1 MKINQIKQK
10 IYKSLKIILSNESW
24 LAFTLIGI
32 TFIFRLLVAMITFS
46 EDNINSWADSKE
58 YLWFAQ
64 QFAKGN
70 FNPHWEV
77 ENHGLEVAP
86 FIPSLI
92 TIFILLFDSPLWP
105 FFIYNCIITSILVYV
120 LYALGKHIFNS
131 SVGFLISIWAMFY
144 TDYFR
149 FNIQLLK
156 EPTVYLFLPLTIL
169 LMVLSVKNRERI
181 LYLVMSSVT
190 FSILIHTD
198 VRFLFF
204 TPLFLMLFIIVKN
217 TSLIN
222 RMKSILIWFVLCALF
237 ASPMIIRNYKVYGEI
252 VLISPQTIQI
262 TKKFWKSN
270 LDYYTLSLKDQ
281 VIHKQMLHEAKTLD
295 PAFYEEK
302 FYKFRFNE
310 AIKDKDGK
318 PPYRYGHYEKYLMA
332 FIHYW
337 QPVYFSSSYL
347 FDGFRYQKWS
357 IRHNISSLL
366 FYGIFLPFYILG
378 IVMVIRNKNNFGI
391 FIASIPLAHC
401 AMHVYVTLA
410 LERYRSS
417 INFCIVLI
425 ALAYLVSQFEKLH
438 KKNNSNFLQNS
449 KKT

>member
-1 MKINQIKQK
+1 MTSKNERN
-10 IYKSLKIILSNESW
+10 IL
-24 LAFTLIGI
+24 LVLVLI
-32 TFIFRLLVAMITFS
+32 TFIFRLLVAITTFS
-46 EDNINSWADSKE
+46 ENNIDSWADSKE

-70 FNPHWEV
+70 FNPHWEI

-92 TIFILLFDSPLWP
+92 TIFILLFDSPFWP

-131 SVGFLISIWAMFY
+131 SVGYLISIWAMFY

-181 LYLVMSSVT
+181 LYVVMSSVT

-198 VRFLFF
+198 ERFLFF

-281 VIHKQMLHEAKTLD
+281 VIHKQMYYEDKFLD
-295 PAFYEEK
+295 PELYEEK
-302 FYKFRFNE
+302 FYNFRSNE
-310 AIKDKDGK
+310 AIKDEGGK
-318 PPYRYGHYEKYLMA
+318 LPYKYGYYEKYLKA

-357 IRHNISSLL
+357 IRHNVSSLL
-366 FYGIFLPFYILG
+366 FYGIFLPFYFLG
-378 IVMVIRNKNNFGI
+378 IVMVFKEKNKLGI
-391 FIASIPLAHC
+391 FLASIPIMHC
-401 AMHVYVTLA
+401 AMHVYITLA
-410 LERYRSS
+410 LERYRSP
-417 INFCIVLI
+417 INFCIVMI
-425 ALAYLVSQFEKLH
+425 ALAYLVRLSERFPSKNITKFVQKSKL
-438 KKNNSNFLQNS
+438 
-449 KKT
+449 

>member
-1 MKINQIKQK
+1 MILFFKKLFDIIKTNEK
-10 IYKSLKIILSNESW
+10 NAILI
-24 LAFTLIGI
+24 LVAI
-32 TFIFRLLVAMITFS
+32 TFIFRIIIALISFS
-46 EDNINSWADSKE
+46 EDDINSWADSKE

-64 QFAKGN
+64 QFVNGN

-86 FIPSLI
+86 FVPSLI
-92 TIFILLFDSPLWP
+92 AIFILLFDSPYWP
-105 FFIYNCIITSILVYV
+105 FFLYNCLMTSIVVYV
-120 LYALGKHIFNS
+120 LYLLGKNIFNTY
-131 SVGFLISIWAMFY
+131 VGYLIAIWGMFY

-156 EPTVYLFLPLTIL
+156 EPTVYLLLPLTLLLIIL
-169 LMVLSVKNRERI
+169 SIKYRERI
-181 LYLVMSSVT
+181 IYVIMSSIT
-190 FSILIHTD
+190 FSVLIHTD
-198 VRFLFF
+198 ERYLFVA
-204 TPLFLMLFIIVKN
+204 PLFLILFIIIKN
-217 TSLIN
+217 ISLIK
-222 RMKSILIWFVLCALF
+222 RIKSSLLWLISCTILAL
-237 ASPMIIRNYKVYGEI
+237 PMIIRNYIVYDEI

-262 TKKFWKSN
+262 TNKFWKSN
-270 LDYYTLSLKDQ
+270 IKYYSLSLKDQ
-281 VIHKQMLHEAKTLD
+281 VIHKQMLHEDKTLD
-295 PAFYEEK
+295 PAFYEEN

-318 PPYRYGHYEKYLMA
+318 LPYKYGHYEKYFMA

-366 FYGIFLPFYILG
+366 FYGIFLPFYFLG
-378 IVMVIRNKNNFGI
+378 IAMVIRNKNNFGI
-391 FIASIPLAHC
+391 FIASIPIIHC

-410 LERYRSS
+410 LERYRSP

-425 ALAYLVSQFEKLH
+425 AIAYLVNLFEKYHLKNH
-438 KKNNSNFLQNS
+438 TNIVEKNKKI
-449 KKT
+449 